1 MKAQLLADIAL
12 HTFEIDNTIYHALPI
27 KGHPNYYATTS
38 GFILSTKNRDALV
51 ITGRE
56 TNGYLKVLLGRKE
69 MRVHRLVATTF
80 FESPDAD
87 RYESAR
93 DQVNHIDGN
102 RQNNAV
108 TNLEWCSSKENHEHL
123 YQVLRADDALEVIH
137 AK

>member
-12 HTFEIDNTIYHALPI
+12 HTFEIDNTIYQALPI

-51 ITGRE
+51 LTGRE
-56 TNGYLKVLLGRKE
+56 TNGYLKVSLTCKE
-69 MRVHRLVATTF
+69 QRVHRLVAITF
-80 FESPDAD
+80 FESPDTD
-87 RYESAR
+87 RYETER

-123 YQVLRADDALEVIH
+123 YQVLRADDVAGVAH
-137 AK
+137 V